1 MTDSTRVTE
10 SLRGYTAVYWGLL
23 LSAAPLAAFAN
34 VLHRHTHHRPLG
46 AVTFVL
52 GATAVL
58 MAALLV
64 ARRCKEKGGGLW
76 RACRIAALLSA
87 LLPILLLFSGR

>member
-1 MTDSTRVTE
+1 MTDSTRVSE
-10 SLRGYTAVYWGLL
+10 NLRGHTAIYWGLL
-23 LSAAPLAAFAN
+23 LSAAPLVVFAH
-34 VLHRHTHHRPLG
+34 VLYRHTHHRPLG

-58 MAALLV
+58 IAGLLV

-76 RACRIAALLSA
+76 LVCRIAALLSA
-87 LLPILLLFSGR
+87 LLPILMLFPGR